1 MVIYGERE
9 KVSVILK
16 KRIKFYIFGYII
28 GLMGPFVAQLKQKGH
43 MSFFPINLLVIL
55 CAIGIGTA
63 AYYGV
68 TKMPVFAGTI
78 RGLKY
83 IIPIIIIVIVSTMIE
98 VYLKKNYGID
108 IKPYIGF

>member
-1 MVIYGERE
+1 
-9 KVSVILK
+9 
-16 KRIKFYIFGYII
+16 
-28 GLMGPFVAQLKQKGH
+28 MGPLVAQLKQKDH
-43 MSFFPINLLVIL
+43 MFFFPINLLAIL

-68 TKMPVFAGTI
+68 IKMPVFAGTI

-83 IIPIIIIVIVSTMIE
+83 IIPIIIIVIIATTIE
-98 VYLKKNYGID
+98 TYLKKNYGID